1 MTPRTPVRR
10 AAAVLAVLALGL
22 AGCTATSNR
31 AAGSSDGAG
40 VIGVA
45 LPSTTDAGWERA
57 GEAVASELRDRGY
70 RVDLEY
76 AADDA
81 RTQASQVQN
90 MLTKG
95 VDAVIVA
102 PLSTEELAAPAEL
115 AEEDGVP
122 IALLGRGLAVAGGGF
137 AAVVEPEE
145 LGRAQAQAL
154 LDALDAGQ
162 GADAT
167 DPTPAPGTETTAT
180 ETPATETP
188 ESDAP
193 ETVAPDDVSPTSPAG
208 PVELTMLAGAAD
220 DGWEQRRHAAALDAL
235 TPAVDEG
242 RLVIVSGATWDEAAV
257 DADPLDVS
265 DAAEKRVRN
274 VVAEADARGET
285 AGRTAF
291 LALGDDVT
299 RGVVTA
305 LTTDPPVSETAS
317 PTPSPTPSPSPA
329 AERSSP
335 TAERPDPIIVVSG
348 ADVGT
353 VRALEQ
359 GALTATVF
367 VDTRDLAAPIA
378 DAVEAL
384 LDEREP
390 ASDGT
395 ELPGST
401 DVPAV
406 AVGPQTVRADDIT
419 RVLLDTGWMT
429 PEELS
434 G

>member
-1 MTPRTPVRR
+1 MTPRTPIRR
-10 AAAVLAVLALGL
+10 AAALLAVVALGL
-22 AGCTATSNR
+22 AGCTSTTARSG
-31 AAGSSDGAG
+31 GSSDGVG

-45 LPSTTDAGWERA
+45 LPSTTAAGWEHA

-95 VDAVIVA
+95 MDAVIVA
-102 PLSTEELAAPAEL
+102 PLSAEELAAPAEL
-115 AEEDGVP
+115 ADEDGVP
-122 IALLGRGLAVAGGGF
+122 IALLGRGLAVSGAGF

-162 GADAT
+162 GTDAT
-167 DPTPAPGTETTAT
+167 DPTLAPGTETPEGGA
-180 ETPATETP
+180 P
-188 ESDAP
+188 ESGAP
-193 ETVAPDDVSPTSPAG
+193 ETVTPDDVGPTSPAR
-208 PVELTMLAGAAD
+208 PVELTVLAGAAD
-220 DGWEQRRHAAALDAL
+220 DAWEQRRHAAAIDTL

-242 RLVIVSGATWDEAAV
+242 RLVIVSGATWDDAAV

-274 VVAEADARGET
+274 VVAEADTRGET

-299 RGVVTA
+299 RGAVTA
-305 LTTDPPVSETAS
+305 LTTDPPVSKTAS

-329 AERSSP
+329 AERSTPSVD
-335 TAERPDPIIVVSG
+335 RPAPIVVVSG

-359 GALTATVF
+359 GTLTATVF

-390 ASDGT
+390 VSDGT
-395 ELPGST
+395 EIPGST

>member
-1 MTPRTPVRR
+1 MTPRTSLRR

-22 AGCTATSNR
+22 TGCTATPPR
-31 AAGSSDGAG
+31 EAGSSDGAG

-45 LPSTTDAGWERA
+45 LPSTADAGWEHA
-57 GEAVASELRDRGY
+57 GEVVASELRDRGY

-95 VDAVIVA
+95 MDAVIVA
-102 PLSTEELAAPAEL
+102 PLSAEELAAPAEL
-115 AEEDGVP
+115 ADEDGVP
-122 IALLGRGLAVAGGGF
+122 IALLGRGLAVSGAGF

-167 DPTPAPGTETTAT
+167 NPTP
-180 ETPATETP
+180 TPD
-188 ESDAP
+188 SDAP
-193 ETVAPDDVSPTSPAG
+193 DSDAPDSDASETNASEDPAPASPAG
-208 PVELTMLAGAAD
+208 PVELTVLAGAAD
-220 DGWEQRRHAAALDAL
+220 DAWEQRRFAAAREAL
-235 TPAVDEG
+235 ASAVDEG
-242 RLVIVSGATWDEAAV
+242 RVVITSGAAWDDAAV
-257 DADPLDVS
+257 ADDPLDVS
-265 DAAEKRVRN
+265 DAAEKRARV
-274 VVAEADARGET
+274 VVADTDAEGET
-285 AGRTAF
+285 PGRTAF

-299 RGVVTA
+299 RGMVTA
-305 LTTDPPVSETAS
+305 LTTDPPAGE
-317 PTPSPTPSPSPA
+317 TPSPTPSPSRA
-329 AERSSP
+329 
-335 TAERPDPIIVVSG
+335 AERPDPIVVGSG
-348 ADVGT
+348 ADLAT
-353 VRALEQ
+353 ARALDA
-359 GALTATVF
+359 GVVAATVF

-378 DAVEAL
+378 DAIEAL

-390 ASDGT
+390 VSDGT
-395 ELPGST
+395 EIPGLT
-401 DVPAV
+401 DAPAV

-419 RVLLDTGWMT
+419 RVLLDTGWLT

>member
-22 AGCTATSNR
+22 AGCTATSTR

-45 LPSTTDAGWERA
+45 LPSITAAGWEHA

-95 VDAVIVA
+95 MDAVIVA
-102 PLSTEELAAPAEL
+102 PLSAEELAAPAEL
-115 AEEDGVP
+115 ADEDGVP
-122 IALLGRGLAVAGGGF
+122 IALLGRGLAVSGAGF

-145 LGRAQAQAL
+145 VGRAQAQAL

-167 DPTPAPGTETTAT
+167 DPTPAPGTET
-180 ETPATETP
+180 P
-188 ESDAP
+188 ESAAP
-193 ETVAPDDVSPTSPAG
+193 ETLAPDDVGPTSPAG
-208 PVELTMLAGAAD
+208 PVELTVLAGAAD
-220 DGWEQRRHAAALDAL
+220 DAWEQRRHAASIEAL

-242 RLVIVSGATWDEAAV
+242 RLVIASGATWDEAAV
-257 DADPLDVS
+257 DADLLDVS

-274 VVAEADARGET
+274 AVADADARGET

-329 AERSSP
+329 AERSTP
-335 TAERPDPIIVVSG
+335 TAERPDPIVVVSG

-359 GALTATVF
+359 GTLTATVF

-390 ASDGT
+390 ESDGT
-395 ELPGST
+395 EIPGST

>member
-1 MTPRTPVRR
+1 MIPRTPVRR

-22 AGCTATSNR
+22 AGCTATSTR
-31 AAGSSDGAG
+31 AAGSSDGSG

-45 LPSTTDAGWERA
+45 LPSTTDAGWEHA

-102 PLSTEELAAPAEL
+102 PLSAEELAAPAEL
-115 AEEDGVP
+115 ADEDGVP
-122 IALLGRGLAVAGGGF
+122 VALLGRGLAVSGAGF

-167 DPTPAPGTETTAT
+167 DPTPAPGTET
-180 ETPATETP
+180 P
-188 ESDAP
+188 ESAAPESAAP
-193 ETVAPDDVSPTSPAG
+193 ETVAPDDVGPTSPAG
-208 PVELTMLAGAAD
+208 PVELTVLAGAAD
-220 DGWEQRRHAAALDAL
+220 DAWEQRRHAASIEAL

-242 RLVIVSGATWDEAAV
+242 RLVIASGATWDEAAV

-274 VVAEADARGET
+274 AVAEADARGET

-317 PTPSPTPSPSPA
+317 PTPSPSPA
-329 AERSSP
+329 AERSTP
-335 TAERPDPIIVVSG
+335 TAERPDPIVVVSG

-359 GALTATVF
+359 GTLTATVF
-367 VDTRDLAAPIA
+367 ADTRDLAAPIA

-390 ASDGT
+390 ESDGT
-395 ELPGST
+395 EIPGST

>member
-1 MTPRTPVRR
+1 MTPRTPLRR
-10 AAAVLAVLALGL
+10 AAAVLAVVALGL
-22 AGCTATSNR
+22 AGCTATPPR
-31 AAGSSDGAG
+31 EGGSSDGAG

-45 LPSTTDAGWERA
+45 LPSTADAGWEHA
-57 GEAVASELRDRGY
+57 GEVVASELRDRGY

-95 VDAVIVA
+95 MDAVIVA

-122 IALLGRGLAVAGGGF
+122 IALLGRGLPVSGAGF

-154 LDALDAGQ
+154 LDALDAVQ
-162 GADAT
+162 GTDAT
-167 DPTPAPGTETTAT
+167 DPTP
-180 ETPATETP
+180 TPD
-188 ESDAP
+188 SDAP
-193 ETVAPDDVSPTSPAG
+193 DSDASETDASADPAPASPAG
-208 PVELTMLAGAAD
+208 PVELTVLAGAAD
-220 DGWEQRRHAAALDAL
+220 DAWEQRRFAAAREAL
-235 TPAVDEG
+235 ASAVDEG
-242 RLVIVSGATWDEAAV
+242 RVVITSGATWDDAAV
-257 DADPLDVS
+257 ADDPLDVS
-265 DAAEKRVRN
+265 DAAEKRARV
-274 VVAEADARGET
+274 VVAVTDADGET
-285 AGRTAF
+285 PGRPAF

-305 LTTDPPVSETAS
+305 LTTDPPAGE
-317 PTPSPTPSPSPA
+317 TPSPTPSPSRA
-329 AERSSP
+329 
-335 TAERPDPIIVVSG
+335 AERPDPIVVGSG
-348 ADVGT
+348 ADLAT
-353 VRALEQ
+353 ARALDA
-359 GALTATVF
+359 GVVAATVF

-378 DAVEAL
+378 DAIEAL

-390 ASDGT
+390 VSDGT
-395 ELPGST
+395 EIPGLT
-401 DVPAV
+401 DAPAV

-419 RVLLDTGWMT
+419 RVLLDTGWLT

>member
-10 AAAVLAVLALGL
+10 ATAVLAVLALGL
-22 AGCTATSNR
+22 AGCTATSTR
-31 AAGSSDGAG
+31 EAGSSDGAG

-45 LPSTTDAGWERA
+45 LPSTTDAGWEHA

-102 PLSTEELAAPAEL
+102 PLSAEELAAPAEL
-115 AEEDGVP
+115 ADEDGVP
-122 IALLGRGLAVAGGGF
+122 VALLGRGLAVSGAGF

-180 ETPATETP
+180 ETPESAAP
-188 ESDAP
+188 ESAAP
-193 ETVAPDDVSPTSPAG
+193 ETVAPDDVGPTSPAG
-208 PVELTMLAGAAD
+208 PVELTVLAGAAD
-220 DGWEQRRHAAALDAL
+220 DAWEQRRHAAAIEAL

-242 RLVIVSGATWDEAAV
+242 RLVIVSGATWDDAAV

-317 PTPSPTPSPSPA
+317 PTPSPSPSPSPA

-406 AVGPQTVRADDIT
+406 AFGPQTVRADDIT
-419 RVLLDTGWMT
+419 HVLLDTGWMT

>member
-22 AGCTATSNR
+22 AGCTATSTR

-45 LPSTTDAGWERA
+45 LPSTTDAGWEHA

-81 RTQASQVQN
+81 RTQAAQVQN

-102 PLSTEELAAPAEL
+102 PLSAEELAAPAEL
-115 AEEDGVP
+115 ADEDGVP
-122 IALLGRGLAVAGGGF
+122 VALLGRGLAVSGAGF

-167 DPTPAPGTETTAT
+167 DPTPAPGTET
-180 ETPATETP
+180 P
-188 ESDAP
+188 ESAAP
-193 ETVAPDDVSPTSPAG
+193 ETVAPDDVGPTSPAG
-208 PVELTMLAGAAD
+208 PVELTVLAGAAD
-220 DGWEQRRHAAALDAL
+220 DAWEQRRHAASIEAL

-242 RLVIVSGATWDEAAV
+242 RLVIASGATWDEAAV

-274 VVAEADARGET
+274 AVAEADARGET

-317 PTPSPTPSPSPA
+317 PTPSPSPA
-329 AERSSP
+329 AERSTPSVDRP
-335 TAERPDPIIVVSG
+335 TPIVVVSG

-359 GALTATVF
+359 GTLTATVF

-384 LDEREP
+384 LDDREP
-390 ASDGT
+390 ESDGT
-395 ELPGST
+395 EIPGST